1 MTLWAA
7 KATAVC
13 VFGGLGI
20 TTVVLLAVY
29 FYCERRDIRKQIEE
43 TVKLKKKQDASS
55 IRRYNEWKRIVL
67 ASKTMPSVPC
77 NLVLPLGEVCFW
89 VDEGVTLYEVK
100 SVRTSSHT
108 FGSIP
113 ITGGIRV
120 GKGISRSES
129 EDEWRPIACGTL
141 YITNKKIFFD
151 GDKQNR
157 TIPLNKVASIKSETS
172 SVEVSGTSRQKS
184 MIFDG
189 ANGCAIQDIV
199 HFINLRK
206 NIDLAQDKKSTDGRY
221 ILD

>member
-1 MTLWAA
+1 MTVWAA

-13 VFGGLGI
+13 VLGGLGV
-20 TTVVLLAVY
+20 TTVVLIAIYELR
-29 FYCERRDIRKQIEE
+29 ERRYLKKQIEE
-43 TVKLKKKQDASS
+43 TVKFKKKQNALN
-55 IRRYNEWKRIVL
+55 IRRYDEWKRIVL

-89 VDEGVTLYEVK
+89 VDEGVTLYEVR

-113 ITGGIRV
+113 ITRGVRI

-129 EDEWRPIACGTL
+129 EEEWRAIACGTL
-141 YITNKKIFFD
+141 YVTNKKIFFD

-157 TIPLNKVASIKSETS
+157 TIPLSKVASIKSETS
-172 SVEVSGTSRQKS
+172 SVEISGTSRQKS

-189 ANGCAIQDIV
+189 ANGTAIQDV
-199 HFINLRK
+199 VNFINLRR
-206 NIDLAQDKKSTDGRY
+206 NVDLSYAKKSSDGRY